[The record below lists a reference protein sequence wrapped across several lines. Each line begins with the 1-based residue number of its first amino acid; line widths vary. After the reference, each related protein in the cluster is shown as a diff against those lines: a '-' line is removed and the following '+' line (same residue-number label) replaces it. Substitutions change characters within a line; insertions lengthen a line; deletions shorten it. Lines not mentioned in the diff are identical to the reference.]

1 MSYTSARLQ
10 KLFDNL
16 QQSERGGLGIFVT
29 AGDPDRQTSLA
40 ILKGLPAAGADMIEL
55 GMPFSDPMA
64 DGPSI
69 QAASLRALNNGASLA
84 STLEI
89 LTAFR
94 ADDQV
99 TPVVLM
105 GYYNPIYSYGVD
117 AFLSAAIDA
126 GADGLIIVDL
136 PPEEDNELCIP
147 ALDRGLPFVRLATPT
162 TNDQRLP
169 AVLKNTSGFVYYVS
183 ITGIT
188 GTAAVPRD
196 LAAAA
201 VKRLKKHTD
210 LPIAVGFGIKTAEDV
225 AAITSVADA
234 AIVGSA
240 VVEQIRDSLDPSG
253 QATNATVENVLSF
266 VATLATGTQRSAP
279 AG

>member
-1 MSYTSARLQ
+1 MSYTLARLQ

-210 LPIAVGFGIKTAEDV
+210 LPVAVGFGIKTAEDV

>member
-117 AFLSAAIDA
+117 AFLRAAIDA

-210 LPIAVGFGIKTAEDV
+210 LPVAVGFGIKTAEDV

>member
-1 MSYTSARLQ
+1 
-10 KLFDNL
+10 
-16 QQSERGGLGIFVT
+16 
-29 AGDPDRQTSLA
+29 
-40 ILKGLPAAGADMIEL
+40 
-55 GMPFSDPMA
+55 
-64 DGPSI
+64 
-69 QAASLRALNNGASLA
+69 LNNGASLA

-210 LPIAVGFGIKTAEDV
+210 LPVAVGFGIKTAEDV